1 MLVKYTKVTINFT
14 DNEITVEA
22 LAQLAA
28 EKILVWIVNPLG
40 DTVYKNANWNTNS
53 DAAFDLQ
60 YSTTASITKDLPVDV
75 NGEIIQGKYLI
86 YYKNVSGTSLV
97 RSWDTYVKYCP
108 TIPTI
113 DLELDYTCRTG
124 TITSADTTDYLLR
137 LSCGATIDPIAPSE
151 TLYGHTV
158 YYPETIEGTVPDP
171 VTSDDPAEI
180 ITITPIYTKR
190 WVSKISR
197 FVSYTIPESLNDTV
211 KTDNTLFSIEGT
223 LLGQTYTDVAC
234 SDCICQILACINQI
248 YNAYKRAIEKDTVRA
263 RELQVQLD
271 MLYLLLFRFML
282 SEKCGTDTDT
292 AAICAEITAY
302 LDYTGLAC
310 CGDSTDEGYSV
321 EIVPYGTGGS
331 STLTISG
338 TQWYDGASDPSAA
351 LGDNGD
357 FFLQTTSKTIWKKTL
372 GTWTSIM
379 TVEFTGEVGNAII
392 DADFTEKTTNTG
404 VYELLKEYKIAE
416 TEFNSQTDVVVE
428 LTSEIVAEGTEDVD
442 DLSIMFKF
450 KDGYGKG
457 ITTTTIPIDSSIGAY
472 ADTHFTIIR
481 RLYIQYAAS
490 EYVVLYAT
498 TTVKSQTGIVLHE
511 FKDYG
516 DPTGT
521 SFVME
526 IYARSNG
533 TSGITLKASMVEIK
547 RKAE

>member
-1 MLVKYTKVTINFT
+1 MLVKKTKVTINFT
-14 DNEITVEA
+14 TNEITVEA

-28 EKILVWIVNPLG
+28 QKILVWIVDPLG
-40 DTVYKNANWNTNS
+40 DTVYKNVNWDTNS

-60 YSTTASITKDLPVDV
+60 YSTTTSITKDLPVDV
-75 NGEIIQGKYLI
+75 NDEILEGEYLI
-86 YYKNVSGTSLV
+86 YYKSVSGTSLV
-97 RSWDTYVKYCP
+97 SSWDTYIKYCP

-113 DLELDYTCRTG
+113 SLSLAYTCRTS
-124 TITSADTTDYLLR
+124 TITSTDTTDYLLR
-137 LSCGATIDPIAPSE
+137 LSCGATIDPISPSE

-180 ITITPIYTKR
+180 ITITRIYTKR

-197 FVSYTIPESLNDTV
+197 FVSYTIPESLNYTV
-211 KTDNTLFSIEGT
+211 KTDDTLFSIEGT

-234 SDCICQILACINQI
+234 SDCICQILTCINQI
-248 YNAYKRAIEKDTVRA
+248 YNAYKRAVEKDTVRA

-282 SEKCGTDTDT
+282 SERCGTDADT
-292 AAICAEITAY
+292 AAICAEISAY

-310 CGDSTDEGYSV
+310 CSDSTDEGYSV
-321 EIVPYGTGGS
+321 EVIPYGSSGS

-357 FFLQTTSKTIWKKTL
+357 FFLQTTSRTIWKKTL

-392 DADFTEKTTNTG
+392 DADFTEETTNTG
-404 VYELLKEYKIAE
+404 IYELLKEYTIAE

-428 LTSEIVAEGTEDVD
+428 LTSEIVAEGTESVD
-442 DLSIMFKF
+442 DLSIMLL
-450 KDGYGKG
+450 DDYGKG
-457 ITTTTIPIDSSIGAY
+457 STVTTTIPIDSSIGAY
-472 ADTHFTIIR
+472 ADTHFTVIR
-481 RLYIQYAAS
+481 RLYIQYVTS

-511 FKDYG
+511 FTSPKDAI
-516 DPTGT
+516 DT
-521 SFVME
+521 SFVMG

-533 TSGITLKASMVEIK
+533 TSDITLKASMVEIK